1 MDFLNR
7 ISIRQRIHYLI
18 GIVAVSIVSVV
29 AFVFFALSSIEGE
42 YDSLQKNSTSGALHT
57 LEIQMNLNYVSRT
70 TRDIML
76 GGDYD
81 KNIAK
86 LEERVEE
93 IRHGF
98 DALEAAKNDDTSLAL
113 IKEAKES
120 TMRFL
125 ENSMKMMH
133 SLTHEQI
140 ANETSAVYANY
151 HETLTPYAN
160 ASRDA
165 FKKVVILKEK
175 ELEEAAAAMHHA
187 IASDKIVILVTGI
200 IIVTVVLVFASMV
213 RVSITE
219 TLTRFAETMKRSADG
234 DFKNNRIEVAQGG
247 VLSVMADSLER
258 LVTQTESFISEINTS
273 ISNATRGDFERPISD
288 AGMQGAFVEAIG
300 NVRNSIELMKEQEL
314 KKQRD
319 ALNGELS
326 VLNVGVTESMTVI
339 QHDLAHN
346 IESLKTSTELTK
358 EGATLSEESRTNIS
372 TIVSE
377 LHALNEQ
384 VAVNNESIGNLASQ
398 AGEITSIIEL
408 ITDIAGIVKGA
419 SEGEGL
425 GNQFL
430 ATIREADAIAQVVRG
445 FDDPDVVHVAGV
457 VDAASDL
464 EVITA
469 ELALADEVRKLA
481 ERTHKA
487 TGEISVSIKSLQ
499 QEMSDI
505 QSSAETMTQ
514 VVERASGQIT
524 GFEETLVRL
533 NNNATN
539 IVTSSYNMENSLFIV
554 LAKIDHILYKS
565 RAYNS
570 VMSGTTKLDVLSPH
584 ECRLGKWYDDEGKR
598 RFGKTGSYS
607 KMAEPHR
614 LVHENA
620 NANIAY
626 INDGIENSHLEHSD
640 AIIGRFKAMEKASNE
655 LFSLMDSMLQE
666 LKSIYH

>member
-408 ITDIAGIVKGA
+408 ITDIADQTNLLALNAAIEA
-419 SEGEGL
+419 ARAGEHG
-425 GNQFL
+425 
-430 ATIREADAIAQVVRG
+430 RG
-445 FDDPDVVHVAGV
+445 FAVV
-457 VDAASDL
+457 
-464 EVITA
+464 
-469 ELALADEVRKLA
+469 ADEVRKLA